1 MNNKRNTY
9 ILLLLVLSI
18 WGMVIYKFF
27 SATQEEP
34 RIGSPGPTE
43 LKPYTFNKPDSVII
57 DVNYRD
63 PFLGK
68 TYSTTRATTSRVR
81 SSKAKEA
88 EQPIVWPQVIYK
100 GIVSDAK
107 NKKKI
112 FILIING
119 HRYLMKEKENI
130 DDIIL
135 KSGNRQ
141 SVIVQYNG
149 DLTTV
154 YLEE

>member
-1 MNNKRNTY
+1 
-9 ILLLLVLSI
+9 
-18 WGMVIYKFF
+18 MVIYKFF
-27 SATQEEP
+27 SATQEKP

-43 LKPYTFNKPDSVII
+43 LKPYAFKKPDSVII
-57 DVNYRD
+57 EVNYRD
-63 PFLGK
+63 PFLGN
-68 TYSTTRATTSRVR
+68 TYSATKVATHKVR

-88 EQPIVWPQVIYK
+88 EQPIVWPKVIYK
-100 GIVSDAK
+100 GIVSDTK

-119 HRYLMKEKENI
+119 RRYLMKEKEKI

-135 KSGNRQ
+135 KTGNRH
-141 SVIVQYNG
+141 SVVVQYNG